1 MSIEENQELTEEQQL
16 AQAMALL
23 EQTPETEEVI
33 EELEDS
39 IASNT
44 SQTLQEL
51 EKDRQPKMKIACQAC
66 PNSMWFS
73 SPEEVKCY
81 CRIMHTISWGGNDSS
96 LITKCDGLFLD

>member
-1 MSIEENQELTEEQQL
+1 MDNQDQIEDQQL
-16 AQAMALL
+16 MEALKLL
-23 EQTPETEEVI
+23 EQTPEVEDTLAEVENSEEI
-33 EELEDS
+33 
-39 IASNT
+39 NT
-44 SQTLQEL
+44 SPTLDAL
-51 EKDRQPKMKIACQAC
+51 DKARLPKVKTACQAC